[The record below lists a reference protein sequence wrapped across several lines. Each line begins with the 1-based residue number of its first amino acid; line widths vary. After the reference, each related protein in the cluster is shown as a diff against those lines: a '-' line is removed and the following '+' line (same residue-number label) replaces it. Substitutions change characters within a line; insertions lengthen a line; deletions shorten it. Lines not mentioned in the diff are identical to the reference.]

1 MLSIA
6 PALTVPRPARL
17 PAVPMDAPA
26 QGLPVLRWQGA
37 DIGGRGLLDCTAWP
51 GELVHLDGGSRAQ
64 QLRVLA
70 QAAGLQAPAAGRCQ
84 LLGRLAVGQRWA
96 PDLLAHVLR
105 DDPLPP
111 GLPVPGFVAA
121 PLLQDG
127 LGVRDALMRA
137 ELELYLLGAS
147 HLRQRPAERL
157 LPTEARL
164 ARLAR
169 AMVTRPALLVL
180 AWPDEG
186 LPAAQCDALRQA
198 LLTLACTFRSC
209 VLLTSD
215 HPRLQASADRHIDLE
230 RLG

>member
-1 MLSIA
+1 MLSTA
-6 PALTVPRPARL
+6 PTLNALPPARL
-17 PAVPMDAPA
+17 AVPRAEAPP
-26 QGLPVLRWQGA
+26 LPLLRWQGA
-37 DIGGRGLLDCTAWP
+37 DVGGRSLLDCSAWP
-51 GELVHLDGGSRAQ
+51 GELVHLGGGSRAQ

-70 QAAGLQAPAAGRCQ
+70 QAAGLEAPRAGRCQ
-84 LLGRLAVGQRWA
+84 LLGQPASGQRWGA
-96 PDLLAHVLR
+96 DTLGHVLR

-111 GLPVPGFVAA
+111 RLPVPGFVAA

-147 HLRQRPAERL
+147 SLRQRTAESL

-169 AMVTRPALLVL
+169 SMVTRPALLVL
-180 AWPDEG
+180 AWPDQG
-186 LPAAQCDALRQA
+186 LPAAQCSALRQA

-215 HPRLQASADRHIDLE
+215 HPRLQASADRHIDLD
-230 RLG
+230 RLD